1 MKVKIQFTKSKERS
15 KIQRPENPPIHP
27 SERKGETKDD
37 NKEKYEYEGIER
49 RARVC
54 RPANGSVIC
63 VRTVMGKATDANGGC
78 FAMKLSC
85 RIKGRE
91 RGGWQ
96 RLACNR
102 RHKLTIV
109 QTTAA
114 PLHRISLPFRS
125 SLVPNS
131 AIPLCSLQ
139 RPDRNSYSPSR
150 SRPPL
155 SRFRITIPPPRGG
168 ITRTFPAIGL
178 RRALSRWVGYGFALW
193 LYFCDYIY

>member
-1 MKVKIQFTKSKERS
+1 MKVKIQFTKSKKRS

-27 SERKGETKDD
+27 SEREGETKDD

-114 PLHRISLPFRS
+114 PYFPS
-125 SLVPNS
+125 V
-131 AIPLCSLQ
+131 SLQ
-139 RPDRNSYSPSR
+139 PGAELRYSTLLSPTTR
-150 SRPPL
+150 S
-155 SRFRITIPPPRGG
+155 
-168 ITRTFPAIGL
+168 
-178 RRALSRWVGYGFALW
+178 
-193 LYFCDYIY
+193 